1 MQPDRSQTSNEFMP
15 RPMTD
20 NILSKIP
27 GELLS
32 STRNNLPQAL
42 PNGPDTQRVL
52 LRLPD
57 GTRAEVTFV
66 KIKSKKGRSTRW
78 FWTPDSAVMVEERG
92 SST

>member
-1 MQPDRSQTSNEFMP
+1 MP

-20 NILSKIP
+20 NLLSKIS

-32 STRNNLPQAL
+32 PTRNDLAQAL
-42 PNGPDTQRVL
+42 PNGADTQRVL
-52 LRLPD
+52 IRLPD

-66 KIKSKKGRSTRW
+66 KIKSQKGRSTRW